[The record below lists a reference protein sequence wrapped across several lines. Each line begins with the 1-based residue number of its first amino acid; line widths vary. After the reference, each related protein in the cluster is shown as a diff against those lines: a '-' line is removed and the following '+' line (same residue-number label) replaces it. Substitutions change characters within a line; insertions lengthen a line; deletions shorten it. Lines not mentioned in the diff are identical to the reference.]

1 MSRWPR
7 MVVPGVA
14 VHVIQRGNHR
24 QPVFFAT
31 GDYDKFLED
40 LGVAAKAYFCEIHAY
55 ALMTNHVHL
64 LLTPKIAG
72 AVSHM
77 MQALGR
83 RYVRYFNEKYRR
95 SGTLWEGRFRSSV
108 VGTDRYLLACSRYI
122 ELNPVRAGMVA
133 APGDY
138 PYSSYAANAH
148 GDPNPLVVSQPTYL
162 GLGTTPETRCAV

>member
-1 MSRWPR
+1 

-24 QPVFFAT
+24 QPMFFAT

-40 LGVAAKAYFCEIHAY
+40 LGVAAKAYACEIHAY
-55 ALMTNHVHL
+55 ALMNHVHL

-83 RYVRYFNEKYRR
+83 AVKVIASIE
-95 SGTLWEGRFRSSV
+95 
-108 VGTDRYLLACSRYI
+108 DR
-122 ELNPVRAGMVA
+122 
-133 APGDY
+133 
-138 PYSSYAANAH
+138 
-148 GDPNPLVVSQPTYL
+148 
-162 GLGTTPETRCAV
+162 

>member
-14 VHVIQRGNHR
+14 VRVIQRGNNR
-24 QPVFFAT
+24 QPIFFAT
-31 GDYDKFLED
+31 DDYGRFLEE
-40 LGVAAKAYFCEIHAY
+40 LGLALKAYSCEIHAY

-95 SGTLWEGRFRSSV
+95 SGTLFWEGRSRSSV
-108 VGTDRYLLACSRYI
+108 VGT
-122 ELNPVRAGMVA
+122 
-133 APGDY
+133 
-138 PYSSYAANAH
+138 SS
-148 GDPNPLVVSQPTYL
+148 
-162 GLGTTPETRCAV
+162 